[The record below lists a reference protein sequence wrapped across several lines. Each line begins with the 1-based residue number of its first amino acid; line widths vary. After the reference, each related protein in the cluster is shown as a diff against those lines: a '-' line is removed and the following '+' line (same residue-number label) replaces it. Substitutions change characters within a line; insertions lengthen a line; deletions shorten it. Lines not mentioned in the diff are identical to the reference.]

1 MSSCKDTVRILQD
14 RLADRDDALAMQK
27 QQQNRRQMP
36 IDYMALKAK
45 VSSLE
50 NRHAEREQRLHMLVD
65 ALSKG
70 KLNGALDNLDGH
82 KCK

>member
-1 MSSCKDTVRILQD
+1 MRILQD
-14 RLADRDDALAMQK
+14 RLTDRDDAFNMQK
-27 QQQNRRQMP
+27 QQQQQGRRQMP

-50 NRHAEREQRLHMLVD
+50 HRHAEREQRLHMLVD

-70 KLNGALDNLDGH
+70 KLSGALDNLDGH